1 MTKNVTLIAKAMK
14 DHYGHNEGKIRRFVN
29 VYTLA
34 KSIGE
39 LEKLPQATQEYLE
52 IEAITYNIESPSEN
66 ISKSDFLK
74 DMMKK
79 LGVEYDIID
88 RVTFVADNFYE
99 FDRITG
105 LDHQILLEAHKLVE
119 FKECRYPTQ
128 KIIKETEKYFITNYG
143 KAFVKRAFNI

>member
-14 DHYGHNEGKIRRFVN
+14 DYYGTDEEKIRRFVS

-39 LEKLPQATQEYLE
+39 LEKLPVSTQEYLE
-52 IEAITYNIESPSEN
+52 LEAIVYSITPPDN
-66 ISKSDFLK
+66 ISKADFLK

-79 LGVEYDIID
+79 FSIEYDIID
-88 RVTFVADNFYE
+88 RVCFVVDNFYE

-105 LDHQILLEAHKLVE
+105 LDHQILLEAHKLLE
-119 FKECRYPTQ
+119 FRENHYERA
-128 KIIKETEKYFITNYG
+128 KIIKETEEYFITNYG
-143 KAFVKRAFNI
+143 KAFVKKAFGV

>member
-1 MTKNVTLIAKAMK
+1 MTKNVTAIAKAMK
-14 DHYGHNEGKIRRFVN
+14 DHYGQDEEKIRRFVN

-39 LEKLPQATQEYLE
+39 LEKLPAVTQEYLE
-52 IEAITYNIESPSEN
+52 IEAITYNIDSPNED

-79 LGVEYDIID
+79 LSIDYDIID
-88 RVTFVADNFYE
+88 RVTFVVENFYD

-105 LDHQILLEAHKLVE
+105 LDHQILLEAHKF
-119 FKECRYPTQ
+119 FKTR
-128 KIIKETEKYFITNYG
+128 
-143 KAFVKRAFNI
+143 RAGPS

>member
-14 DHYGHNEGKIRRFVN
+14 DHYGQNEEKIRRFVN

-39 LEKLPQATQEYLE
+39 LEKLPEVTQEYLE
-52 IEAITYNIESPSEN
+52 LEAITYSIESPDKN
-66 ISKSDFLK
+66 ISKADFLK

-79 LGVEYDIID
+79 LDIDYDIIE
-88 RVTFVADNFYE
+88 RVTFVVENFYE

-119 FKECRYPTQ
+119 FKECRYPKD
-128 KIIKETEKYFITNYG
+128 KIIKETKNYFITNYG
-143 KAFVKRAFNI
+143 KAFVKRAFGV

>member
-14 DHYGHNEGKIRRFVN
+14 DHYGQDEEKIRKFVN

-39 LEKLPQATQEYLE
+39 LEKLPPVTQEYLE
-52 IEAITYNIESPSEN
+52 IESIVYNIESPSED
-66 ISKSDFLK
+66 ISKGDFLK

-79 LGVEYDIID
+79 LYIEYDIIE
-88 RVTFVADNFYE
+88 RVCFVADNFYDFE
-99 FDRITG
+99 HITG

-119 FKECRYPTQ
+119 FKENQYETE
-128 KIIKETEKYFITNYG
+128 KVIKETDTYFITNYG
-143 KAFVKRAFNI
+143 KAFVKRAFNV

>member
-14 DHYGHNEGKIRRFVN
+14 EHYSDNEEKIRRFVS

-52 IEAITYNIESPSEN
+52 IEAIVYDAEINNSE
-66 ISKSDFLK
+66 ISKGDFIK
-74 DMMKK
+74 DMMTK
-79 LGVEYDIID
+79 LDIDYDIID
-88 RVTFVADNFYE
+88 RVCFVVENFYE

-105 LDHQILLEAHKLVE
+105 LDHQILLEAHKLVQ
-119 FKECRYPTQ
+119 FKESHYPRQ
-128 KIIKETEKYFITNYG
+128 RIIKETEEYFITNYG
-143 KAFVKRAFNI
+143 KAFVKKAFGV

>member
-14 DHYGHNEGKIRRFVN
+14 DYYGTDEEKIRRFVS

-39 LEKLPQATQEYLE
+39 LEKLPEATQEYLE
-52 IEAITYNIESPSEN
+52 LEAITYNVSPKDD
-66 ISKSDFLK
+66 ISKADFIK

-79 LGVEYDIID
+79 LSIDYDIID
-88 RVTFVADNFYE
+88 RVCFVVENFYE

-105 LDHQILLEAHKLVE
+105 LDHQILLEAHKLLE
-119 FKECRYPTQ
+119 FRENRYDRA
-128 KIIKETEKYFITNYG
+128 KIIKETGEYFITNYG
-143 KAFVKRAFNI
+143 KAFVKKAFGV

>member
-14 DHYGHNEGKIRRFVN
+14 DHYGQDEEKIRRFVN

-39 LEKLPQATQEYLE
+39 LEKMPESTQEYLE
-52 IEAITYNIESPSEN
+52 IESIVYNIESPLEN
-66 ISKSDFLK
+66 VSNVDYLK

-79 LGVEYDIID
+79 LEIDYDIIE
-88 RVTFVADNFYE
+88 RVCFVAENFY
-99 FDRITG
+99 DYDHITG

-119 FKECRYPTQ
+119 FKENRYPTE
-128 KIIKETEKYFITNYG
+128 KVIEETNTYFITNYG
-143 KAFVKRAFNI
+143 KAFVKRAFNV

>member
-1 MTKNVTLIAKAMK
+1 MTKNVTAIAKAMK
-14 DHYGHNEGKIRRFVN
+14 DHYGQNEEKIRRFVN

-39 LEKLPQATQEYLE
+39 LEKLPQVTQEYLE
-52 IEAITYNIESPSEN
+52 IEAITYNIESPSDN
-66 ISKSDFLK
+66 ISKADFLR

-79 LGVEYDIID
+79 LCIDYDIID
-88 RVTFVADNFYE
+88 RVTFVVENFYE

-128 KIIKETEKYFITNYG
+128 KIIKETDTYFITNYG
-143 KAFVKRAFNI
+143 KAFVKRAFNL

>member
-14 DHYGHNEGKIRRFVN
+14 DYYGTDEEKIRRFVS

-39 LEKLPQATQEYLE
+39 LEKLPEATQEYLE
-52 IEAITYNIESPSEN
+52 LEAITYNVSPKDD
-66 ISKSDFLK
+66 ISKADFIK

-79 LGVEYDIID
+79 LSIDYDIID
-88 RVTFVADNFYE
+88 RVCFVVENFYE

-105 LDHQILLEAHKLVE
+105 LDHQILLEAHKLLE
-119 FKECRYPTQ
+119 FRENRYDRA
-128 KIIKETEKYFITNYG
+128 KIIKETEEYFITNYG
-143 KAFVKRAFNI
+143 KAFVKKAFGV

>member
-14 DHYGHNEGKIRRFVN
+14 DHYGQDEAKIRKFVN

-39 LEKLPQATQEYLE
+39 LEKLPEATQEYLE
-52 IEAITYNIESPSEN
+52 IEAIVYSAESPN
-66 ISKSDFLK
+66 KDTTKADFLK

-79 LGVEYDIID
+79 LDIDYDIIE
-88 RVTFVADNFYE
+88 RVVFVADNFYE

-119 FKECRYPTQ
+119 FKECRYPKD
-128 KIIKETEKYFITNYG
+128 KIIKETQNYFITNYG
-143 KAFVKRAFNI
+143 KAFVKRAFNV

>member
-14 DHYGHNEGKIRRFVN
+14 DYYGTDEEKIRRFVS

-39 LEKLPQATQEYLE
+39 LEKLPEATQEYLE
-52 IEAITYNIESPSEN
+52 LEAITYNVSPKDD
-66 ISKSDFLK
+66 ISKADFIR

-79 LGVEYDIID
+79 LSIDYDIID
-88 RVTFVADNFYE
+88 RVCFVVENFYE

-105 LDHQILLEAHKLVE
+105 LDHQILLEAHKLLE
-119 FKECRYPTQ
+119 FRENRYDRA
-128 KIIKETEKYFITNYG
+128 KIIKETEEYFITNYG
-143 KAFVKRAFNI
+143 KAFVKKAFGV

>member
-14 DHYGHNEGKIRRFVN
+14 DHYGQDEEKIRRFVN

-39 LEKLPQATQEYLE
+39 LEKMPESTQEYLE
-52 IEAITYNIESPSEN
+52 IESIVYNIESPLEN
-66 ISKSDFLK
+66 VSKVDYLK

-79 LGVEYDIID
+79 LEIDYDIIE
-88 RVTFVADNFYE
+88 RVCFVTENFY
-99 FDRITG
+99 DYDHITG

-119 FKECRYPTQ
+119 FKENCYPTE
-128 KIIKETEKYFITNYG
+128 KVIEETNTYFITNYG
-143 KAFVKRAFNI
+143 KAFVKRAFNV

>member
-14 DHYGHNEGKIRRFVN
+14 DHYGQDEEKIRRFVN

-39 LEKLPQATQEYLE
+39 LEKLPATTQEYLE
-52 IEAITYNIESPSEN
+52 IEAIVYNIESPSDS
-66 ISKSDFLK
+66 ISKADFLK

-79 LGVEYDIID
+79 LDIDYDIID
-88 RVTFVADNFYE
+88 RVCFVAENFYE

-105 LDHQILLEAHKLVE
+105 LDHQILLESHKLVE

-128 KIIKETEKYFITNYG
+128 KIIKETDTYFITNYG
-143 KAFVKRAFNI
+143 KAFVKRAFNL

>member
-14 DHYGHNEGKIRRFVN
+14 DHYGQDEEKIRRFVN

-39 LEKLPQATQEYLE
+39 LEKLPQVTQEYLE
-52 IEAITYNIESPSEN
+52 IEAIVYNIESPN
-66 ISKSDFLK
+66 DGISKSDFLK

-79 LGVEYDIID
+79 LNIEYDIID
-88 RVTFVADNFYE
+88 RVCFVVDTFYE

-119 FKECRYPTQ
+119 FKEGRYPTQ
-128 KIIKETEKYFITNYG
+128 KIIKETDTYFITNYG
-143 KAFVKRAFNI
+143 KAFVKRAFNV